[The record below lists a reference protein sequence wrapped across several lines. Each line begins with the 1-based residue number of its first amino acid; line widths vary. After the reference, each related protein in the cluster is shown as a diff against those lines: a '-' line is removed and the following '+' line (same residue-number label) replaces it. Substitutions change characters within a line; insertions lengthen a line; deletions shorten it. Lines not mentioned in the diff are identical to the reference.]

1 MKRLL
6 VLFSLLLSFN
16 LFANIDL
23 FKENTIEV
31 SIEEAAEVLK
41 NQTQTLKL
49 VVTGEL
55 KDNSHWTQ
63 LTEAVRAREK
73 FINLDLSKLKGL
85 TKVGGFSGCEKLA
98 AITFSNYTET
108 IGKEA
113 FKGCKSL
120 ESVTIPNSVTF
131 MDENAFSECIS
142 LVNIYISD
150 LTAWCNI
157 ELYNAFANPLF
168 NGGSLYLNNNL
179 VTQLIIPK
187 NVTSIKFAVFYGCKS
202 ISSVTIPD
210 SVTSINKSA
219 FCKCDNL
226 TRVTIGSE
234 VTSIGEKAFDGCS
247 SLTSITILDGVE

>member
-6 VLFSLLLSFN
+6 ILFSLLWTFN

-23 FKENTIEV
+23 FKENTVECA
-31 SIEEAAEVLK
+31 IEEVAEVLR

-98 AITFSNYTET
+98 AITFSDCTET
-108 IGKEA
+108 IDKEA

-120 ESVTIPNSVTF
+120 ESVKIPNSVTF
-131 MDENAFSECIS
+131 IGENAFIGCTA
-142 LVNIYISD
+142 
-150 LTAWCNI
+150 LT
-157 ELYNAFANPLF
+157 
-168 NGGSLYLNNNL
+168 
-179 VTQLIIPK
+179 
-187 NVTSIKFAVFYGCKS
+187 
-202 ISSVTIPD
+202 SVILGN
-210 SVTSINKSA
+210 SVTSIGTVA
-219 FCKCDNL
+219 FGNC
-226 TRVTIGSE
+226 
-234 VTSIGEKAFDGCS
+234 EK
-247 SLTSITILDGVE
+247 LTSITIPSSVTNIKALAFLCSTNLVSVTFEDINGWYCAEAMTSDYKNISVADPVENAKKLTTGTLKLMKK